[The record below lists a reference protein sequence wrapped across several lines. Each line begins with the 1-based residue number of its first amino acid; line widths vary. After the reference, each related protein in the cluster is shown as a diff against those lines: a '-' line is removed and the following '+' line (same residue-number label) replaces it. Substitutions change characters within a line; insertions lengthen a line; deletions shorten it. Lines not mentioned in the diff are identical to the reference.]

1 MGHGLQVGVFVGVP
15 VGVSVG
21 VDVAVL
27 VVVLVEDDVAVI
39 TRMFVDG
46 GSVGSWMKRMTR
58 WLSSGTISSG
68 GSGMMGGVE
77 VRVGVGRGRS
87 TSSKSIATTKSGTS
101 EALLPYMA

>member
-1 MGHGLQVGVFVGVP
+1 MGHGLQVGVLVGVP

-58 WLSSGTISSG
+58 WPSSGTISSG
-68 GSGMMGGVE
+68 GSGMMGGVG
-77 VRVGVGRGRS
+77 VMVGVGGR
-87 TSSKSIATTKSGTS
+87 
-101 EALLPYMA
+101 